1 MATPQAPKEP
11 TEPKKDNSKKGL
23 IIGFIIILLLINGIQ
38 FYLGYQDKKVIEE
51 KVVYIQAK
59 EDENKALVSTRDS
72 LLTELKSR
80 YDEIAQ
86 LGGDTVRLGEI
97 IRNLEKDKRRL
108 ASAATSAQNAKAS
121 LQRQIDEMKLVNR
134 DYEAEVE
141 RYKKL
146 SEEQQV
152 EITSLKTNIQSKV
165 DSMNIIAATKDE
177 LARQVDLARILRAE
191 NIKISV
197 LDKKDKE
204 KVDDSYK
211 AKKIDRVKVEFNFAE
226 NKVARIETKTVYLRF
241 LGPDGAIINNK
252 ESGSGNFTTSEGV
265 ELPFTVKQDV
275 LFDNRQQPI
284 TFIYLKGYEY
294 VPGTYKV
301 ELYAEGY
308 PLGSGT
314 ILVKK

>member
-1 MATPQAPKEP
+1 MTTPQGTKQPA
-11 TEPKKDNSKKGL
+11 EPKKDNSKKGL

-38 FYLGYQDKKVIEE
+38 FYLGWQDKKEIKE
-51 KVVYIQAK
+51 KIVYIAQK
-59 EDENKALVSTRDS
+59 EDENKALLSTRDS
-72 LLTELKSR
+72 LLTELKNR
-80 YDEIAQ
+80 YEEITQ
-86 LGGDTVRLGEI
+86 LGGDTAKLGEI
-97 IRNLEKDKRRL
+97 IRSLELDKRRL
-108 ASAATSAQNAKAS
+108 ANSATSAIKAKAA

-152 EITSLKTNIQSKV
+152 EITSLKSNIQAKV
-165 DSMNIIAATKDE
+165 DSLNIIAATKDE
-177 LARQVDLARILRAE
+177 LARQIDLAKILRAE

-204 KVDDSYK
+204 KVDDAYK
-211 AKKIDRVKVEFNFAE
+211 AKKIDRVKVVFNFAD
-226 NKVARIETKTVYLRF
+226 NKVAQIETKTVYLRF
-241 LGPDGAIINNK
+241 LGPDGGIINNK
-252 ESGSGNFTTSEGV
+252 ESGSGNFTTAEGI
-265 ELPFTVKQDV
+265 ELPYTVKQDI

-294 VPGTYKV
+294 TPGTYKV

-308 PLGSGT
+308 PIGNASL
-314 ILVKK
+314 LVKK